1 MTAERILEQVEAVL
15 TPAEFQAIQIQMECG
30 AHGDFKQL
38 AEAAGM
44 NYDSA
49 KVLLSRARKKLTSL
63 LPRE

>member
-1 MTAERILEQVEAVL
+1 
-15 TPAEFQAIQIQMECG
+15 MECG

-44 NYDSA
+44 NYASA
-49 KVLLSRARKKLTSL
+49 KVLLGRARKKLTSL